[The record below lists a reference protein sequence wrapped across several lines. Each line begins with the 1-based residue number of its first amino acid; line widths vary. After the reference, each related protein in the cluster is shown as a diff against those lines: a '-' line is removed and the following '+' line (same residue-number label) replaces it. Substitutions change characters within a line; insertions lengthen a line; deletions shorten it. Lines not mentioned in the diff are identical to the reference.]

1 MSNVLVIL
9 APGFE
14 EVEALTAVDVLRRA
28 DIPVQTCA
36 LGDNAVVPGSHRIS
50 VVADRSWSEIGDP
63 DVLVLPG
70 GLRGVENMLQSDALL
85 HLVSQMDRR

>member
-36 LGDNAVVPGSHRIS
+36 LGDNAVVPAEIS
-50 VVADRSWSEIGDP
+50 VDRGQRNSRLDGYVFS
-63 DVLVLPG
+63 LC
-70 GLRGVENMLQSDALL
+70 RLQRNLIRNKTVKNPLSLGE
-85 HLVSQMDRR
+85 